1 MKRKLSFWARS
12 VILIWMLVAGGS
24 SAWAWSDFALI
35 GNFSSDTWAPI
46 YLDKVNDNHFTGTID
61 AHSWVN
67 NKTYNFK
74 FYNEENSGA
83 TKNYWGSSTWN
94 PDFTTQSS
102 ITINEGNNYGN
113 MTFKH
118 NSAYSSYTV
127 DAEYITNYWH
137 VVITG
142 VAAGPTYTVNI
153 GVNASGGGTV
163 SPSGDQTVGAS
174 GISVT
179 ATPNTGY
186 TFKNWTVGG
195 GATVASSTSATTT
208 ITATANGSVT
218 ANFQA
223 FTPLTIY
230 LQNDGNWGTPI
241 FAYVYKGDGA
251 SAIKNAEWPGA
262 NMTALGNGKYSYTIN
277 NADLFDGKVIFV
289 GNGSRYP
296 ADSQPGLDIESK
308 SKIFNTSTNAWNL
321 SGPSVAFSQASG
333 STLPKPTSITVT
345 LTGEADGKTYK
356 LHVTKAALS
365 RSSVFPKE
373 ESFVMSVASVSH
385 IIDLD
390 EVGVYTFTLKNDADE
405 TLATAT
411 YTVEEQYDITLS
423 AEAGKGTVSP
433 SGTVKVGSAAVTIS
447 AMAASGYQFK
457 QWTTTGGVTVASAAS
472 ATTTITA
479 TSDGTVKALFED
491 YVAPDMSYYLIGNFM
506 DTDGPTIS
514 EENRQDRKFRFFKDT
529 DGSYYFD
536 IPATLNVSN
545 QIVAVSPAGAATVYG
560 PSAGDQTLN
569 TTTIIDND
577 DATYNLGAND
587 NKFNTVD
594 RDIVS
599 GGMYRYRMTVDT
611 DGLPTSVKIT
621 HDKKTLVAY
630 YWPEET
636 TTSPSPTAQPTY
648 TVRKSDG
655 GSDNKYFGNVNLED
669 GQYCWVISNITKDAD
684 THKASALVTKTRLF
698 KQGNG
703 GGDVI
708 NNTKPDGTAKPDGV
722 DYHKV
727 YPYFIHQSKRGD
739 EYKAN
744 LEHDGFTFENGGA
757 YTLEYNPSKGADEVT
772 GVSDNQR
779 IGGEV
784 LKASGGPLADPIK
797 TISVIGPGIPA
808 SGSWD
813 ISTKQLMTYNQQLQC
828 YEYTF
833 TKTTPESDTEHF
845 RFVAN
850 DNWKMNWEENG
861 TEPADKARVPYRST
875 NAGHSAMVDDP
886 NYIQKAGATDA
897 SGSDRAHPD
906 THDIILNRPEGEWTI
921 RFYIKT
927 KPNPDNGNEYLVD
940 YYYTINGSPSVDLGI
955 PVYGG
960 RVLCSFS
967 SHKSLNIPA
976 HFRAYVAHRFTP
988 KEEGSDNTN
997 DGHVDLYRIKYIPAN
1012 VGVILYGDDPQ
1023 HNYTTVTVPFTEYEG
1038 EDVRDTPALWYY
1050 PTKHTGETYKNYLV
1064 AAPDGTVLSTNG
1076 RLDTRSE
1083 YYDEETHTY
1092 KYYVYL
1098 SRYFAFTWFSKT
1110 LYGNYYDWTD
1120 NDMAPKS
1127 GVLKHGSPSGFPTP
1141 ITDYASFYRAKGT
1154 VGKNRAYLVL
1164 PAEIMGYSGQ
1174 ALSQTQDETD
1184 PDGKPLFSKSGLRFE
1199 DFYYED
1205 YSDEFST
1212 AIQPIVNV
1220 ANGNTDNTFYNIQG
1234 MKVANP
1240 TKGLYIINGKKM
1252 VVK

>member
-1 MKRKLSFWARS
+1 
-12 VILIWMLVAGGS
+12 MLVAGGS
-24 SAWAWSDFALI
+24 SAWAADAHFYLIGQFTGGNWSENQTSHMISQTLETSKYYIEVDVTNGTTYSFALYNGTNQYGPSADGTALPSI
-35 GNFSSDTWAPI
+35 GE
-46 YLDKVNDNHFTGTID
+46 TGD
-61 AHSWVN
+61 YVN
-67 NKTYNFK
+67 NAWTYTASATGK
-74 FYNEENSGA
+74 IKVCVDESSNEWYPWVWIE
-83 TKNYWGSSTWN
+83 
-94 PDFTTQSS
+94 TT
-102 ITINEGNNYGN
+102 
-113 MTFKH
+113 
-118 NSAYSSYTV
+118 
-127 DAEYITNYWH
+127 
-137 VVITG
+137 
-142 VAAGPTYTVNI
+142 AGPTTNYYLKHDWNGEGWSWQGPLTYNGDGTYSFVKKYGGTGCNWNTSANDAGATYIASPTLVGSPANGDDCTFTLDPSAGTITITKVGAASTTYNLVVGSDLQTENTTGLFTVDLTSEAADKVVSFRIDNVAYKLETAATISAAGTTNYTVK
-153 GVNASGGGTV
+153 TE
-163 SPSGDQTVGAS
+163 
-174 GISVT
+174 
-179 ATPNTGY
+179 
-186 TFKNWTVGG
+186 
-195 GATVASSTSATTT
+195 ATTGTAFLTLTKGLIYYFT
-208 ITATANGSVT
+208 IQSNGSVSVR
-218 ANFQA
+218 AVDPSSIVDSN
-223 FTPLTIY
+223 
-230 LQNDGNWGTPI
+230 
-241 FAYVYKGDGA
+241 FAY
-251 SAIKNAEWPGA
+251 
-262 NMTALGNGKYSYTIN
+262 
-277 NADLFDGKVIFV
+277 
-289 GNGSRYP
+289 
-296 ADSQPGLDIESK
+296 
-308 SKIFNTSTNAWNL
+308 
-321 SGPSVAFSQASG
+321 
-333 STLPKPTSITVT
+333 
-345 LTGEADGKTYK
+345 
-356 LHVTKAALS
+356 
-365 RSSVFPKE
+365 
-373 ESFVMSVASVSH
+373 
-385 IIDLD
+385 
-390 EVGVYTFTLKNDADE
+390 
-405 TLATAT
+405 
-411 YTVEEQYDITLS
+411 
-423 AEAGKGTVSP
+423 
-433 SGTVKVGSAAVTIS
+433 
-447 AMAASGYQFK
+447 
-457 QWTTTGGVTVASAAS
+457 
-472 ATTTITA
+472 
-479 TSDGTVKALFED
+479 
-491 YVAPDMSYYLIGNFM
+491 YLVGNFM
-506 DTDGPTIS
+506 DTDLSTIS
-514 EENRQDRKFRFFKDT
+514 EKNRQDRKFRFFKDT

-536 IPATLNVSN
+536 IPATLTVSN
-545 QIVAVSPAGAATVYG
+545 QIVAVSPMGVATIYG
-560 PSAGDQTLN
+560 PSAGNQTLSTSTISDNGSRNYDLTAN
-569 TTTIIDND
+569 TNE
-577 DATYNLGAND
+577 
-587 NKFNTVD
+587 FNTVD

-886 NYIQKAGATDA
+886 NYIKRGYAKDPTT
-897 SGSDRAHPD
+897 GSERAD
-906 THDIILNRPEGEWTI
+906 DGTHDIILNRPEGEWTI

-976 HFRAYVAHRFTP
+976 HFRAYVAHSFTP

-1076 RLDTRSE
+1076 LLDTRPE

-1120 NDMAPKS
+1120 NDMAPKT
-1127 GVLKHGSPSGFPTP
+1127 GELKSKPTFGFPEE
-1141 ITDYASFYRAKGT
+1141 ITDYASFYRAAGT
-1154 VGKNRAYLVL
+1154 VGKNRAYLEL
-1164 PAEIMGYSGQ
+1164 PANVMGYSGQ

-1184 PDGKPLFSKSGLRFE
+1184 THGNPLFSKSGLRFE

-1220 ANGNTDNTFYNIQG
+1220 ANGNMDNTFYNIQG

>member
-1 MKRKLSFWARS
+1 MKRKFLLFRS
-12 VILIWMLVAGGS
+12 VLLTLLLLLGAQGATAANYIKGSWDSWAAHATDASGNVSIDLAASTTYQFKLHDTGMYGSGDTWYSNSGTMTSTNCTGWEFTTSVSGDAQITTTVAG
-24 SAWAWSDFALI
+24 
-35 GNFSSDTWAPI
+35 
-46 YLDKVNDNHFTGTID
+46 
-61 AHSWVN
+61 
-67 NKTYNFK
+67 
-74 FYNEENSGA
+74 
-83 TKNYWGSSTWN
+83 
-94 PDFTTQSS
+94 
-102 ITINEGNNYGN
+102 
-113 MTFKH
+113 
-118 NSAYSSYTV
+118 
-127 DAEYITNYWH
+127 
-137 VVITG
+137 
-142 VAAGPTYTVNI
+142 TYTFHVTWSGSTPTISVTYPSSGPVPPVATDLYMWYQI
-153 GVNASGGGTV
+153 GTDAWTATTSKLTT
-163 SPSGDQTVGAS
+163 DAS
-174 GISVT
+174 GIGHYTITGDDSNKDKKMYVTFSKSGTVDWADPWRCSADTEISPSTEYTKGSGSSVWYI
-179 ATPNTGY
+179 AALEKGYNY
-186 TFKNWTVGG
+186 TFNVDE
-195 GATVASSTSATTT
+195 
-208 ITATANGSVT
+208 ANSK
-218 ANFQA
+218 F
-223 FTPLTIY
+223 
-230 LQNDGNWGTPI
+230 
-241 FAYVYKGDGA
+241 
-251 SAIKNAEWPGA
+251 
-262 NMTALGNGKYSYTIN
+262 SYDKTR
-277 NADLFDGKVIFV
+277 V
-289 GNGSRYP
+289 
-296 ADSQPGLDIESK
+296 
-308 SKIFNTSTNAWNL
+308 
-321 SGPSVAFSQASG
+321 GPSVAFSQASG

-1076 RLDTRSE
+1076 LLDTRPE

-1120 NDMAPKS
+1120 NDMAPKT
-1127 GVLKHGSPSGFPTP
+1127 GELKSKPTFGFPEE
-1141 ITDYASFYRAKGT
+1141 ITDYASFYRAAGT
-1154 VGKNRAYLVL
+1154 VGKNRAYLEL
-1164 PAEIMGYSGQ
+1164 PANVMGYSGQ

-1184 PDGKPLFSKSGLRFE
+1184 THGNPLFSKSGLRFE

-1220 ANGNTDNTFYNIQG
+1220 ANGNMDNTFYNIQG

>member
-1 MKRKLSFWARS
+1 
-12 VILIWMLVAGGS
+12 MLVAGGS

-61 AHSWVN
+61 ASSWVN

-83 TKNYWGSSTWN
+83 AKTYWGSSYWN

-102 ITINEGNNYGN
+102 ITIDEGNNSGN

-241 FAYVYKGDGA
+241 SAYVYKGDGS

-321 SGPSVAFSQASG
+321 SGP
-333 STLPKPTSITVT
+333 TVT
-345 LTGEADGKTYK
+345 FTPTPGTLTDASNDLYVKLDGDADAKTYTCI
-356 LHVTKAALS
+356 VTKDGVQVAT
-365 RSSVFPKE
+365 E
-373 ESFVMSVASVSH
+373 TIQMSVASVTKFLYNASM
-385 IIDLD
+385 DGEY
-390 EVGVYTFTLKNDADE
+390 EVTVKNDADE
-405 TLATAT
+405 VIATAN
-411 YTVEEQYDITLS
+411 YTVAIETKYTVNVS
-423 AEAGKGTVSP
+423 AEAGKGTVTP
-433 SGTVKVGSAAVTIS
+433 SGDVNVGATPVAIT
-447 AMAASGYQFK
+447 ATPASGYQFR
-457 QWTTTGGVTVASAAS
+457 QWTTTGDVTVSDPLSASTTIS
-472 ATTTITA
+472 ATGAGTI
-479 TSDGTVKALFED
+479 KALFED
-491 YVAPDMSYYLIGNFM
+491 YVAPDMSYYLVGNFFDDDAVDRINYNRRYFKFNIQKDGRYM
-506 DTDGPTIS
+506 VELPAAVTAMAQIIGVTDAVTKFGPSTATYDLS
-514 EENRQDRKFRFFKDT
+514 ATHPTTDQSATGTFAAANTTNYWNLTTRNDNTAAGDDDGLYEVWFTAGADGTPTEWEFKHVSKRRVAYFLSNATGATVNPVYNERQSSTQSYDNKTHAMVYIDPNQ
-529 DGSYYFD
+529 SYYTIGYVLRDKESDYINKANNTGAYGAHVNNKCQDVLPTTNKLFLMGNNGREFKAQN
-536 IPATLNVSN
+536 PYNE
-545 QIVAVSPAGAATVYG
+545 VSP
-560 PSAGDQTLN
+560 
-569 TTTIIDND
+569 
-577 DATYNLGAND
+577 
-587 NKFNTVD
+587 
-594 RDIVS
+594 
-599 GGMYRYRMTVDT
+599 
-611 DGLPTSVKIT
+611 
-621 HDKKTLVAY
+621 HVA
-630 YWPEET
+630 PIKVE
-636 TTSPSPTAQPTY
+636 
-648 TVRKSDG
+648 
-655 GSDNKYFGNVNLED
+655 
-669 GQYCWVISNITKDAD
+669 TKD
-684 THKASALVTKTRLF
+684 KGL
-698 KQGNG
+698 
-703 GGDVI
+703 
-708 NNTKPDGTAKPDGV
+708 
-722 DYHKV
+722 YKV
-727 YPYFIHQSKRGD
+727 
-739 EYKAN
+739 
-744 LEHDGFTFENGGA
+744 
-757 YTLEYNPSKGADEVT
+757 EYNPSNGNNEWAKGTHTDQPANEKNTVGIRGQIIFLGGDMGGTGEDSPISSISMVGNAIPGTTNGDGTWNWASTVGDMAYDEND
-772 GVSDNQR
+772 G
-779 IGGEV
+779 
-784 LKASGGPLADPIK
+784 
-797 TISVIGPGIPA
+797 
-808 SGSWD
+808 
-813 ISTKQLMTYNQQLQC
+813 C
-828 YEYTF
+828 YKLTF
-833 TKTTPESDTEHF
+833 TTTADQSVENRF

-850 DNWKMNWEENG
+850 HNKNMTWYEDGITDDK
-861 TEPADKARVPYRST
+861 KARVPYLGTGS
-875 NAGHSAMVDDP
+875 GHSCLPTDP
-886 NYIQKAGATDA
+886 NPVSYTV
-897 SGSDRAHPD
+897 SDNTAN
-906 THDIILNRPEGEWTI
+906 TGVNIIFNRPAGTWTV
-921 RFYIKT
+921 RFYIDINQQGQKS
-927 KPNPDNGNEYLVD
+927 YR
-940 YYYTINGSPSVDLGI
+940 YTITGSPSRGFDI

-1164 PAEIMGYSGQ
+1164 PAEEMGYSGQ

-1184 PDGKPLFSKSGLRFE
+1184 SEGNPLFAKSGLRFE

-1220 ANGNTDNTFYNIQG
+1220 ANGNTDNTFYNVQG